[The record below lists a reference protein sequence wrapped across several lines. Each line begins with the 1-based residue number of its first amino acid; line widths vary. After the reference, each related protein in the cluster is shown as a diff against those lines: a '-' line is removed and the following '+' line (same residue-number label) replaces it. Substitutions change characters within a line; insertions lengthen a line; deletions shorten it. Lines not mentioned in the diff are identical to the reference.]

1 MSLSTQ
7 CLRRV
12 VAPVKASR
20 RYASSTSSA
29 PASTSKKSYF
39 LTPEKKR
46 ALISLYHQSDTFITP
61 ENLSSKIDEAFIRKD
76 KELFV
81 DVVTPKDLKNLM
93 NEKLR
98 APKFREWNRDKRGI
112 TGGQWSAQT
121 THREWRVIEAL
132 YGVDASDRHN
142 AMPSLEALEE
152 FERKADEEEVK
163 SPQTNGSPSKQRYST
178 RDVQHYIIWNAT
190 S

>member
-1 MSLSTQ
+1 MSLSTR

-20 RYASSTSSA
+20 RYESSTSSSA
-29 PASTSKKSYF
+29 PTSTSKKSYF

-61 ENLSSKIDEAFIRKD
+61 ENLSSKIDEAFVSRKV
-76 KELFV
+76 EVYV
-81 DVVTPKDLKNLM
+81 DMVTPKDLKNLM

-98 APKFREWNRDKRGI
+98 APKFREWNRDKRG
-112 TGGQWSAQT
+112 TAGGQWSAQT
-121 THREWRVIEAL
+121 THREWKVIEAL

-152 FERKADEEEVK
+152 FESKADGEEAKLSQAKEI
-163 SPQTNGSPSKQRYST
+163 PSKVCVST
-178 RDVQHYIIWNAT
+178 FT
-190 S
+190 ET